1 MSTVAL
7 FDFRM
12 SRFIVD
18 IVLWEKKANEFCL
31 PPLTEI
37 EVLVPA
43 NPDEKGLSDEGDK
56 TEPLTTTPRFF
67 SRFPTADSCS
77 DDTDSPIDSLK
88 RFFELIRPLPESYN
102 A

>member
-1 MSTVAL
+1 MVTL

-18 IVLWEKKANEFCL
+18 IVLWEEKANEFCL
-31 PPLTEI
+31 SHLTEN

-43 NPDEKGLSDEGDK
+43 NADEKGLSEEGDK
-56 TEPLTTTPRFF
+56 TEPLTMTPCFF
-67 SRFPTADSCS
+67 SRFATADSCYVA
-77 DDTDSPIDSLK
+77 TDSYIQSLE
-88 RFFELIRPLPESYN
+88 RFFESIRPLPESYN